1 MDYFKNVNV
10 DPESWDPAFLFT
22 TPPEEKEEE
31 EEIDEGNVQVGPT
44 ALAPGTITP
53 TENNI
58 ETNVTAGD
66 TNVTAISAGDEDPE
80 GDAALQRQ
88 LLNIAKLSE
97 QVPETTEEEEA
108 AKDFLN
114 FIGKGLEATQV
125 IGELTEAA
133 YIEEEIKTQAKR
145 DAADQIELN
154 LPNGEPFDFTDQEQ
168 LNEFVQ
174 KTFDDLFK
182 KDKGIAQIQRTI
194 LEENKEIIAK
204 KEEELKTQAK
214 RDAADQIEL
223 NLPNGEPFDF
233 TDQEQL
239 NEFVQ
244 KTFDD
249 LFKKDKGIAQIQRTI
264 LEENKE
270 IIAKKEEELKNAL
283 SNYTT
288 YVFPKN
294 YFAAIG
300 HAFSGYKGT
309 RPAIDY
315 DEPGFSFTPD
325 QEKMENEIE
334 LLNQQY
340 GDFVNDLILTDPR
353 FIDRIGYIEGGI
365 SSSLNPLIEEAKRR
379 QAVTNIRLER
389 QQAELFGA
397 EKGSIDDLGFGVNS
411 VALLQFISG
420 SDSDSWVR
428 GLENLLGYEQYE
440 ISDTVVQGFE
450 MLSLDKQTQ
459 SLIMNE
465 FQKDYNRLKDMYSG
479 EDNQM
484 GINYLPDGE
493 DSWIWVNTKG
503 KDKGQ
508 QGHQRAEFNWEPA
521 VFNKDYDGRTI
532 YYHPAGGLTK
542 TSMTFPPNDKANS
555 YAEKQGWQLMKWKD
569 AEDLIVKNLDNKQKF
584 ILDRHIQLMD
594 KEFEKGYFEQ
604 EQFTDFLGNI
614 LKGNIGDALRYLP
627 KVVLKQVPYMA
638 ANWFSAGLYTMA
650 SEGGNIGFDIA
661 ANAAAKELGVEPND
675 LTGQQILDWINNN
688 EQAYDDALAKGLTA
702 GGAIA
707 GLERAGIGYMIKSS
721 KFGIGAFSQLLKGN
735 LKKALTQGRSMFSQN
750 IKAGLNE
757 SFTEGAQTGVE
768 QLTLGKFNAMEYV
781 NAMGEGFLGGVILP
795 GLGSITAATTQQ
807 VIELAQNTRFNLRD
821 PKLYNKVNK
830 VFENGRKKLD
840 NEYKE
845 GIIDEK
851 QYEERLKQLSNDRN
865 ALLKIPTHYEPVL

>member
-1 MDYFKNVNV
+1 MAYFKNVNV

-44 ALAPGTITP
+44 ALAPGTVTP
-53 TENNI
+53 TEDNI

-108 AKDFLN
+108 ARDFLN
-114 FIGKGLEATQV
+114 FIGKGLEATQM
-125 IGELTEAA
+125 IGELSEAA

-168 LNEFVQ
+168 LNKFVQ

-182 KDKGIAQIQRTI
+182 KDT
-194 LEENKEIIAK
+194 E
-204 KEEELKTQAK
+204 
-214 RDAADQIEL
+214 
-223 NLPNGEPFDF
+223 
-233 TDQEQL
+233 
-239 NEFVQ
+239 
-244 KTFDD
+244 
-249 LFKKDKGIAQIQRTI
+249 IAQIQRTI

-283 SNYTT
+283 SKYTT

-325 QEKMENEIE
+325 QEKMENEVE

-340 GDFVNDLILTDPR
+340 ADFVNDLILTDPR

-379 QAVTNIRLER
+379 QAITNIRLER

-411 VALLQFISG
+411 VAILQFISG

-459 SLIMNE
+459 SLIMND
-465 FQKDYNRLKDMYSG
+465 FQKDYNRLKDMYS
-479 EDNQM
+479 
-484 GINYLPDGE
+484 
-493 DSWIWVNTKG
+493 
-503 KDKGQ
+503 
-508 QGHQRAEFNWEPA
+508 
-521 VFNKDYDGRTI
+521 
-532 YYHPAGGLTK
+532 
-542 TSMTFPPNDKANS
+542 
-555 YAEKQGWQLMKWKD
+555 
-569 AEDLIVKNLDNKQKF
+569 
-584 ILDRHIQLMD
+584 
-594 KEFEKGYFEQ
+594 
-604 EQFTDFLGNI
+604 
-614 LKGNIGDALRYLP
+614 
-627 KVVLKQVPYMA
+627 
-638 ANWFSAGLYTMA
+638 
-650 SEGGNIGFDIA
+650 
-661 ANAAAKELGVEPND
+661 
-675 LTGQQILDWINNN
+675 
-688 EQAYDDALAKGLTA
+688 
-702 GGAIA
+702 
-707 GLERAGIGYMIKSS
+707 
-721 KFGIGAFSQLLKGN
+721 
-735 LKKALTQGRSMFSQN
+735 
-750 IKAGLNE
+750 
-757 SFTEGAQTGVE
+757 
-768 QLTLGKFNAMEYV
+768 
-781 NAMGEGFLGGVILP
+781 
-795 GLGSITAATTQQ
+795 
-807 VIELAQNTRFNLRD
+807 
-821 PKLYNKVNK
+821 
-830 VFENGRKKLD
+830 
-840 NEYKE
+840 
-845 GIIDEK
+845 
-851 QYEERLKQLSNDRN
+851 
-865 ALLKIPTHYEPVL
+865 